1 MNEVY
6 KNLIVK
12 RYNNS
17 YDVIESINTDKS
29 RYYLKFYQDRTSKEY
44 FDIVEECG
52 GIEGR
57 LYLYDTKIKFI
68 PINDNQ
74 EWLEGFKLECGIY
87 QEVSS
92 TIIEK
97 AIDSIYSTISQAR
110 KSEYKRLQLKE
121 EMTNKGK
128 NMLPVTELI
137 QEAKEVHIDIDNTSS
152 LKEQFQKVISET
164 SEVSKKINN
173 EHSLGDNKLLVKS
186 FMEAKSKIEELQTNK
201 PTKIS
206 LINKYF
212 NKIPLINSIGN
223 SVKDIQTEHKSVQ
236 VNIDELFGI
245 IYDKHEKLIVIA
257 EGLQEAKS
265 NMVAQSKASNEILNK
280 LNVELE
286 VYDNPSDI
294 PIRDTLLKSQI
305 QSHIAKLNDRVV
317 KVEGAFIA
325 TQATIIKLGQDLPS
339 KKADL
344 TDESAIGSLL
354 SNVDD
359 FQKMWEET
367 SILVSGLTEA
377 TAEKVHTVVEN
388 LMQIQIDD
396 THTTKYLS
404 DVNNRGTK
412 FAKMLETKT
421 KEYETKVRQD
431 AIFISTIASGKSI
444 EEAKNAVKL
453 IK

>member
-17 YDVIESINTDKS
+17 YDVIESVDADKS